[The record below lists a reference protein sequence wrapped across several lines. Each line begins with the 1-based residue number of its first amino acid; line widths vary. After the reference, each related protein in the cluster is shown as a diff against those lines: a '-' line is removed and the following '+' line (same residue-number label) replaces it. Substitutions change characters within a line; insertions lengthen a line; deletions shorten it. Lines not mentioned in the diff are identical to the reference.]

1 MRNAV
6 VGFLLKQ
13 GHVTTSADVAAVEVG
28 GRMQAPVATV
38 KLLPVVGQ
46 KPIVVDAQ
54 HLIAALL
61 LYCIERRIPIP
72 KQAEKRLEL
81 SVNGLTM
88 VLTSDGG
95 PGSPRLAAN
104 QVTYGEMANRATRT
118 IGTMQ
123 EELARALA
131 RADYAESQIAQAE
144 ERAARAEAARAS
156 RRRRGRRPTPA
167 GAAWPSWPLAG
178 QVQTAS
184 DGRARLRPRFPAA
197 VRNWPQAARMS
208 RPRGVRTGE
217 AKPGVHR
224 RSSRTGRSP
233 PSLLVSNA
241 AARPGIERDQVDLGR
256 DAGDQPHQFARLGL
270 AVVHALQHD
279 VFEGDPPRV
288 GRARDSAGRP
298 RSARRS
304 GICG

>member
-1 MRNAV
+1 MAMEVRYIVFAADEMRNAV

-28 GRMQAPVATV
+28 GPHEAPVATV

-144 ERAARAEAARAS
+144 ERAARAEAARAKS
-156 RRRRGRRPTPA
+156 S
-167 GAAWPSWPLAG
+167 AALVA
-178 QVQTAS
+178 VQ
-184 DGRARLRPRFPAA
+184 LRPGL
-197 VRNWPQAARMS
+197 
-208 RPRGVRTGE
+208 RG
-217 AKPGVHR
+217 H
-224 RSSRTGRSP
+224 
-233 PSLLVSNA
+233 
-241 AARPGIERDQVDLGR
+241 LGR
-256 DAGDQPHQFARLGL
+256 WLVRFR
-270 AVVHALQHD
+270 
-279 VFEGDPPRV
+279 PPQMEER
-288 GRARDSAGRP
+288 G
-298 RSARRS
+298 
-304 GICG
+304 